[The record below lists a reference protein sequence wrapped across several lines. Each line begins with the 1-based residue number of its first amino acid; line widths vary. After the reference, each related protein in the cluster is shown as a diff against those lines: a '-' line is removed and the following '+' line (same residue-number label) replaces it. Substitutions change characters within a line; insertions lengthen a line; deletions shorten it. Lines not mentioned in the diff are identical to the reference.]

1 MQQWRKEWSPK
12 EKKGKPLCKHWNCYS
27 WQKGMSR
34 DKATLNSTKIKPKAL
49 AVIKLRM
56 FDGISK

>member
-1 MQQWRKEWSPK
+1 MEPK
-12 EKKGKPLCKHWNCYS
+12 GEKKVSKHWNCYS